1 MENLG
6 FLKYSKR
13 IVVPLYISLDP
24 GMLNQHYKEN
34 ILSSLKKKYE
44 KKCLSKHGFIHEIQR
59 IVKIQSDEI
68 GSIFPTSNL
77 IAATDL
83 TCFLPIINME
93 FEISISIILV
103 HGIFCYMDKIR
114 ILIPMANLKDWEL
127 QKDFTSQKLI
137 NKKDSRILKK
147 DDVIMIRLEEVRFE
161 KDGYSCIAKLL

>member
-1 MENLG
+1 MESQG

-13 IVVPLYISLDP
+13 VVVPLYISLEP
-24 GMLNQHYKEN
+24 GMLNQEYKEN
-34 ILSSLKKKYE
+34 ILSSLKQKYE
-44 KKCLSKHGFIHEIQR
+44 KKCLSKYGFIHEIKR

-77 IAATDL
+77 IAATEL
-83 TCFLPIINME
+83 TCFLPRINMR
-93 FEISISIILV
+93 FEIRISIILV

-114 ILIPMANLKDWEL
+114 ILIPIANLAHWEL

-137 NKKDSRILKK
+137 NKIDHRILKK
-147 DDVIMIRLEEVRFE
+147 DDVILIRLEEVRFE